1 MAERATQ
8 MIDQRVM
15 AEIAESLR
23 EEAADK
29 PKAPKA
35 KGRPKPLKPPLLG
48 TGSIADE
55 IAKLKA
61 LRDDGTLTE
70 EQYALA
76 LDKALGGG

>member
-1 MAERATQ
+1 
-8 MIDQRVM
+8 MIDQRVT

-29 PKAPKA
+29 PNAPKA
-35 KGRPKPLKPPLLG
+35 KPPKPLKPPLLG

>member
-29 PKAPKA
+29 PNAPKA
-35 KGRPKPLKPPLLG
+35 KPPKRPLLAG
-48 TGSIADE
+48 GSVADE

>member
-35 KGRPKPLKPPLLG
+35 KRPKRPLLAG
-48 TGSIADE
+48 GSVADE